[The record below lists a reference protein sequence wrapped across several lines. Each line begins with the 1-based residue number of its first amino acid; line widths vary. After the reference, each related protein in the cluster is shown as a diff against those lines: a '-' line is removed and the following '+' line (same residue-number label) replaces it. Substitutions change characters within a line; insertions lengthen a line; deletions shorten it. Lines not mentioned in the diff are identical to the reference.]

1 MLIYK
6 LLSENPDLEKI
17 LKNMPETVKNRCVIK
32 KYPSNSIIQRKDD
45 TLTSFSIICMGEVR
59 IINEFDNGNLYT
71 IEKNK
76 AIDFIGEVTAL
87 AGEEKTSVTIEAI
100 TDCITIQLSLF
111 DFFTWIKSDNDF
123 LLMLSRRVASKLYN
137 SSYTKGVELFYP
149 AIHLM
154 LNFLI
159 NYINK
164 DIKGKNTILID
175 MTRQQISEKL
185 GVTVRTVNRTIKQL
199 KDENLISINKGKIQ
213 VDSYQY
219 IELVKA
225 LENRKYL

>member
-1 MLIYK
+1 MLLHE
-6 LLSENPDLEKI
+6 LLNGNPELEKI
-17 LKNMPETVKNRCVIK
+17 LGNMPGVIKNKCVIK
-32 KYPSNSIIQRKDD
+32 KIPAKSIIQRKDD
-45 TLTSFSIICMGEVR
+45 ALTSFSIICKGEVR

-87 AGEEKTSVTIEAI
+87 AGQERTSVTIEAM
-100 TDCITIQLSLF
+100 TDCIIIQLSLL
-111 DFFTWIKSDNDF
+111 DFFKWIELDNDF
-123 LLMLSRRVASKLYN
+123 LLTISKRVASKLYN

-164 DIKGKNTILID
+164 DMKNGSNICID

-185 GVTVRTVNRTIKQL
+185 GVTVRTVNRTIKKL

-213 VDSYQY
+213 IDNYQY
-219 IELVKA
+219 NQLVEA
-225 LENRKYL
+225 LEDRRYL